1 MVRLLKS
8 LVILT
13 LLFAQSALAQLD
25 AIELEDFSLD
35 SDNPFQLY
43 NASLNGTPA
52 SQNGET
58 VKFVVSLK
66 IKSAEDDSAWNC
78 TGFIVSKDLIM
89 TSGHCLTGK
98 IKPIEINF
106 GVGGYRGF
114 THTLYSSQYQY
125 IYPNEAT
132 ESSGGSS
139 SWVNGYLVYN
149 KKAHEEF
156 KREVAERTKWIYY
169 TQDNHNMVD
178 YGLIKIN
185 ALPDGYG
192 PVEFFKGQV
201 RFRQTAVNLGYG
213 INSRIQSEND
223 GRLRWGLVQFVGF
236 EVDENKYITGFQ
248 LFSKD
253 ENNQA
258 ICMGDSGGPL
268 FVRDGGK
275 LKVVGINTVVM
286 NKCAGAGWIT
296 NPRYYRNQ
304 LKNMARRLRTT
315 IEI

>member
-8 LVILT
+8 ISILA
-13 LLFAQSALAQLD
+13 LFFASTAFAQLD
-25 AIELEDFSLD
+25 AIELEEFDL
-35 SDNPFQLY
+35 NPESPFETY
-43 NASLNGTPA
+43 NASLNGTPV

-58 VKFVVSLK
+58 VQHVVSLK
-66 IKSAEDDSAWNC
+66 IQSADNADSSWNC

-89 TSGHCLTGK
+89 TSGHCLSGK

-114 THTLYSSQYQY
+114 THTRYSSSYEY
-125 IYPNEAT
+125 IYPNEAI
-132 ESSGGSS
+132 EGSSSS

-169 TQDNHNMVD
+169 TQDNQNMVD

-185 ALPDGYG
+185 SLPSGYG

-213 INSRIQSEND
+213 INSRVKSEND
-223 GRLRWGLVQFVGF
+223 GRLRWGLLQFVGF
-236 EVDENKYITGFQ
+236 EYDENKRITGFQ

-268 FVRDGGK
+268 FVRDHGK

-296 NPRYYRNQ
+296 NPRYYRTQ
-304 LKNMARRLRTT
+304 LKNMARRLRATLD
-315 IEI
+315 I

>member
-1 MVRLLKS
+1 MVRLMKNIS
-8 LVILT
+8 ILA
-13 LLFAQSALAQLD
+13 LFFANSALAQLEVL
-25 AIELEDFSLD
+25 ELENFEL
-35 SDNPFQLY
+35 NPETPFQTY
-43 NASLNGTPA
+43 DASLNGTPV
-52 SQNGET
+52 SRNGET
-58 VKFVVSLK
+58 VQHVVSLK
-66 IKSAEDDSAWNC
+66 IQSAEDPESNWNC

-89 TSGHCLTGK
+89 TSGHCLSGK

-114 THTLYSSQYQY
+114 THTIHSSTYEY
-125 IYPNEAT
+125 IYPNE
-132 ESSGGSS
+132 SIPSGGAS
-139 SWVNGYLVYN
+139 SWVDGYLAYN
-149 KKAHEEF
+149 KKQYEEF
-156 KREVAERTKWIYY
+156 KREVAERKKWVYY

-185 ALPDGYG
+185 RLPPGYG

-201 RFRQTAVNLGYG
+201 RFSQTGVNLGYG
-213 INSRIQSEND
+213 INSRTRSEND
-223 GRLRWGLVQFVGF
+223 GRLRWGLLQFVGF
-236 EVDENKYITGFQ
+236 EVDENKRITGFQ

-268 FVRDGGK
+268 FVREAGK
-275 LKVVGINTVVM
+275 LKVVGVNTVVM

-304 LKNMARRLRTT
+304 LKNMARKLRATL
-315 IEI
+315 EI